1 MRRRII
7 VAGLVSAMLVL
18 PACAGQQVDKLS
30 TRVSAVEA
38 REQRI
43 AELEKRLV
51 ALEEANQRLTQLV
64 EMMAGQFES
73 VKAVADALAGMQQA
87 EGEAEPEPD
96 DSAVY
101 AVPVDGSPVEGPA
114 DAKVT
119 IVKAFE
125 FACPFCEHS
134 RPTLRDIRAKYGNE
148 VRIVYKHFIVHQDV
162 AVIPARAACA
172 AHLQGKFTAMKEA
185 IWDKGFNAGRDL
197 SEENMKRQARSV
209 GLNMRR
215 FEKDMN
221 GPCVERVQKDQ
232 ALLARVGVQ
241 GTPYFFV
248 NGRLVR
254 GAMPFDVF
262 QQLIDEELAKATE
275 VIQTQGVKAADY
287 YDTVI
292 VAKGRTEM

>member
-1 MRRRII
+1 MTRRII
-7 VAGLVSAMLVL
+7 GYGLAAALLLS
-18 PACAGQQVDKLS
+18 ACAGQQVDKLT
-30 TRVSAVEA
+30 TRVDGIEE

-43 AELEKRLV
+43 TELEQRLARV
-51 ALEEANQRLTQLV
+51 EETNQRLTQLV
-64 EMMAGQFES
+64 EMMASQFES
-73 VKAVADALAGMQQA
+73 VKTVADALAAMQQPS
-87 EGEAEPEPD
+87 EPEPEAD
-96 DSAVY
+96 ANEVY

-125 FACPFCEHS
+125 FACPFCERS
-134 RPTLRDIRAKYGNE
+134 RPTLREIRSKYGND
-148 VRIVYKHFIVHQDV
+148 VRIVYKHFIVHQDAAV
-162 AVIPARAACA
+162 APARAVCA
-172 AHLQGKFTAMKEA
+172 AHLQGKFTAMKDA

-209 GLNMRR
+209 GLNLRR

-221 GPCVERVQKDQ
+221 GPCAERVEKDH

-262 QQLIDEELAKATE
+262 QKLIDEELAKATE

-287 YDTVI
+287 YDAVI
-292 VAKGRTEM
+292 VAKGRTEK